1 MAYRK
6 IFTEQ
11 KHELAFIKDGYF
23 TIPLISN
30 DEVVFLTKIFETVR
44 PKDSKNFYA
53 TIDID
58 DQSYRRQVHHSID
71 EKIGKKLADIFIN
84 YSPLVFNFIVK
95 LPGDD
100 TEVFIHNDHTHVD
113 EAYFQ
118 SVNIW
123 IPLVDTNKENGML
136 YVLPGSQNFPNPPRG
151 FEMQYPY
158 SQFHKAIKPYTIPVP
173 LKAGEA
179 IVYNNKMLHRS
190 EPNLGAK
197 PRPAIITGMLPD
209 EAQPMIYFKHKALP
223 ENKVELF
230 ALDREFYFT
239 FDRYI
244 CPDFAKSLGIRGYVE
259 LQLSEEDVL
268 TMIANLKVEPEK
280 TNAQ

>member
-1 MAYRK
+1 MAYRR
-6 IFTEQ
+6 IFRKDE
-11 KHELAFIKDGYF
+11 HELDFAKYGYF
-23 TIPLISN
+23 TMQLISS
-30 DEVVFLTKIFETVR
+30 EEIIFLTQIFETVR
-44 PKDSKNFYA
+44 PRDAKNFYA

-58 DQSYRRQVHHSID
+58 DQNYRREVHQHING
-71 EKIGKKLADIFIN
+71 KIGKKLADIFIN

-113 EAYFQ
+113 ETLFQ

-123 IPLVDTNKENGML
+123 IPLVDTNNENGML

-151 FEMQYPY
+151 FEMPYPY
-158 SQFHKAIKPYTIPVP
+158 SQFHQAIKPHTIPIP

-190 EPNLGAK
+190 DPNLSKLA
-197 PRPAIITGMLPD
+197 RPAIITGMLPD
-209 EAQPMIYFKHKALP
+209 EAQPMIYFKHKDLS
-223 ENKVELF
+223 ENKVEMF
-230 ALDREFYFT
+230 VLDREFYFT

-244 CPDFAKSLGIRGYVE
+244 CPDFAKSIGIRDYKE
-259 LQLSEEDVL
+259 LKFTEQDVL
-268 TMIANLKVEPEK
+268 KMISNLKIEQEK
-280 TNAQ
+280 TG